1 MVYAYILPTY
11 PVAFI
16 IQRITLLLGFFV
28 ALRVSMRVI
37 SINGDIFAIL
47 IFLASL
53 VEALVGIMQI
63 IQGYSRNN
71 IYPITGTFLNPG
83 PFGAFVSCGF
93 VMLFALKKKYEFILK
108 SIDYYSIIRFVVC
121 LLEGVMAVALFLSAS
136 RSSILALAI
145 CLWCMFYY
153 RVRKYSFFGGFFF
166 VILLIALYFLKKESA
181 DGRIVIWAV
190 SLYNIVCSPL
200 CGYGVGSFLHQYAEG
215 MEKLYYMLNS
225 QIIDTNVVHFAFNGL
240 FHVVVEQGIIGLL
253 FFLMILLYVS
263 VNFKRSELA
272 TKWILPLLLM
282 TSMSSYTLELLP
294 FQIFMV
300 IALTSIVPECNSCC
314 YVVKRSK
321 VMSFFLVSLLLICIC
336 TVTVI
341 EKHLTAKMEYNRIKG
356 KQAPEYVIDYY
367 PLLSHMDDNPE
378 FLFDFAKALYNSN
391 RFNDSN
397 AILHKGSMIS
407 ADPLFYILKGRNY
420 EGMGDLMKAERFYI
434 KGFTVMP
441 NRIYPLYRLL
451 FL

>member
-1 MVYAYILPTY
+1 
-11 PVAFI
+11 
-16 IQRITLLLGFFV
+16 
-28 ALRVSMRVI
+28 
-37 SINGDIFAIL
+37 
-47 IFLASL
+47 
-53 VEALVGIMQI
+53 
-63 IQGYSRNN
+63 
-71 IYPITGTFLNPG
+71 
-83 PFGAFVSCGF
+83 
-93 VMLFALKKKYEFILK
+93 
-108 SIDYYSIIRFVVC
+108 
-121 LLEGVMAVALFLSAS
+121 
-136 RSSILALAI
+136 
-145 CLWCMFYY
+145 
-153 RVRKYSFFGGFFF
+153 
-166 VILLIALYFLKKESA
+166 
-181 DGRIVIWAV
+181 
-190 SLYNIVCSPL
+190 
-200 CGYGVGSFLHQYAEG
+200 
-215 MEKLYYMLNS
+215 
-225 QIIDTNVVHFAFNGL
+225 
-240 FHVVVEQGIIGLL
+240 
-253 FFLMILLYVS
+253 MILLYVS